1 MAWIFGFPADK
12 IKSVSLDTGFQNIM
26 FAFLVVNWNIPSPE
40 IDYILV
46 CLVPVFLQTSL
57 PIKIIFL
64 VQKIKGCVTRRRD
77 KRNKPSTVEINAD
90 KIEQEPMYSERA

>member
-1 MAWIFGFPADK
+1 MFGFPADK
-12 IKSVSLDTGFQNIM
+12 IKSISLDTGFQNIM

-64 VQKIKGCVTRRRD
+64 TQKIKGCVTRRRE
-77 KRNKPSTVEINAD
+77 KRSVPSKTEISGD
-90 KIEQEPMYSERA
+90 KIEQEPMYSEQRA